1 MTVFKE
7 KDIENLKQWGNKKA
21 KSFWMSTYSKSLY
34 PIPNQKEKEKMKE
47 FLKAKYVEKWFA
59 TKKSND
65 DSSSDDEEKDES
77 GEESPDKPK
86 KKVMM
91 RHKKKNHHMEEEQ
104 A

>member
-47 FLKAKYVEKWFA
+47 FLKAKYVEK
-59 TKKSND
+59 
-65 DSSSDDEEKDES
+65 
-77 GEESPDKPK
+77 
-86 KKVMM
+86 
-91 RHKKKNHHMEEEQ
+91 
-104 A
+104 